1 MEEATPLTIGPAPPL
16 PEQASLPHPQ
26 LCTRQAGTCVR
37 GRRPSPHPLQPTGR
51 WGPFLSRPPCPVYK
65 ADGDNPFPGA
75 AAAVAPPAPII
86 TSLAN
91 RPRGLPRGSPR
102 SSWPGDLTGGWAGSP
117 TPHSCLDS
125 LEARRPRVHSLHPSG
140 PPASPALPPCF
151 PLGRNTGA
159 GSHSLLQGV
168 FLTQGS
174 NLGLLHCRR
183 ILCQLSLQGS
193 PHYLGST

>member
-1 MEEATPLTIGPAPPL
+1 MEEATPLTVGPAPPL

-26 LCTRQAGTCVR
+26 LCTRQAGICVR

-91 RPRGLPRGSPR
+91 RPRGLPGAHQGTAGLGTSREAGPGRQPHTAALTVLRPGGPGCTVSTPVGLQPLRPSLRVSLWVGILEPVAIPFSRGSSSPR
-102 SSWPGDLTGGWAGSP
+102 DRTRGSCIAG
-117 TPHSCLDS
+117 
-125 LEARRPRVHSLHPSG
+125 RFF
-140 PPASPALPPCF
+140 AS
-151 PLGRNTGA
+151 
-159 GSHSLLQGV
+159 
-168 FLTQGS
+168 
-174 NLGLLHCRR
+174 
-183 ILCQLSLQGS
+183 
-193 PHYLGST
+193 